1 MKTSQR
7 LKELKALDR
16 YIDSQLER
24 IQKLEES
31 ATKVTAALP
40 QADKISGGMKRKQDD
55 IYVELIDE
63 EEEVKKLC
71 KQAIQKRREF
81 YNLIYQ
87 VDDYQARDMLT
98 MVYIDKLSRFD
109 IMDKLELTADSQY
122 YYLLRRAHKKID
134 KRC

>member
-31 ATKVTAALP
+31 ATKVTAGLP

-87 VDDYQARDMLT
+87 VDDYQARDLLT
-98 MVYIDKLSRFD
+98 MVYIDKLSIWQ
-109 IMDKLELTADSQY
+109 IMDRLEISKATY
-122 YYLLRRAHKKID
+122 YVLLRRAERKLD
-134 KRC
+134 V

>member
-24 IQKLEES
+24 IQKLEAS

-55 IYVELIDE
+55 IYVELIGE
-63 EEEVKKLC
+63 EEEVRKLC

-98 MVYIDKLSRFD
+98 MVYIDKLSIWQ
-109 IMDKLELTADSQY
+109 IMDRLEISKATY
-122 YYLLRRAHKKID
+122 YVLLRRAERKLD
-134 KRC
+134 V

>member
-40 QADKISGGMKRKQDD
+40 QTDKISGGMKRKQDD

-87 VDDYQARDMLT
+87 VDDYQARDLLT
-98 MVYIDKLSRFD
+98 MVYIDKLSIWQ
-109 IMDKLELTADSQY
+109 IMDRLEISKATY
-122 YYLLRRAHKKID
+122 YVLLRRAERKLD
-134 KRC
+134 V

>member
-24 IQKLEES
+24 IKKLKAS

-40 QADKISGGMKRKQDD
+40 QADRVAGGVKRKQDD

-63 EEEVKKLC
+63 EEEVRKLC

-98 MVYIDKLSRFD
+98 MVYIDKLSRFE

>member
-24 IQKLEES
+24 IQKLEAS

-40 QADKISGGMKRKQDD
+40 QADRVAGGVKRKQDD

-63 EEEVKKLC
+63 EEEVRKLC

-98 MVYIDKLSRFD
+98 MVYIDKLSIWQ
-109 IMDKLELTADSQY
+109 IMDRLEISKATY
-122 YYLLRRAHKKID
+122 YVLLRRAERKLD
-134 KRC
+134 V

>member
-24 IQKLEES
+24 LQKLEAS
-31 ATKVTAALP
+31 ATKVTATLP

-63 EEEVKKLC
+63 KKKVEKAC
-71 KQAIQKRREF
+71 KQAIQKRKEF

-87 VDDYQARDMLT
+87 VDDYQAKDLLT
-98 MVYIDKLSRFD
+98 MVYIDKLSIWQ
-109 IMDKLELTADSQY
+109 IMDRLEISKATYYVLLKRAERKLDV
-122 YYLLRRAHKKID
+122 
-134 KRC
+134 

>member
-1 MKTSQR
+1 M
-7 LKELKALDR
+7 DR

-24 IQKLEES
+24 IQKLEAS

-63 EEEVKKLC
+63 EEEVRKLC

-98 MVYIDKLSRFD
+98 MVYIDKLSIWQ
-109 IMDKLELTADSQY
+109 IMDRLEISKATY
-122 YYLLRRAHKKID
+122 YVLLRRAERKLD
-134 KRC
+134 V

>member
-87 VDDYQARDMLT
+87 VDDYQARDLLT
-98 MVYIDKLSRFD
+98 MVYIDKLSIWQ
-109 IMDKLELTADSQY
+109 IMDRLEISKATY
-122 YYLLRRAHKKID
+122 YVLLRRAERKLD
-134 KRC
+134 V

>member
-81 YNLIYQ
+81 YDLIYQ
-87 VDDYQARDMLT
+87 VDDYQARDLLT
-98 MVYIDKLSRFD
+98 MVYIDKLSIWQ
-109 IMDKLELTADSQY
+109 IMDRLEISKATY
-122 YYLLRRAHKKID
+122 YVLLRRAERKLD
-134 KRC
+134 V

>member
-24 IQKLEES
+24 IQKLEAS

-71 KQAIQKRREF
+71 KQSNLSSRR
-81 YNLIYQ
+81 LSSQ
-87 VDDYQARDMLT
+87 RSADDGLYR
-98 MVYIDKLSRFD
+98 
-109 IMDKLELTADSQY
+109 
-122 YYLLRRAHKKID
+122 
-134 KRC
+134 

>member
-24 IQKLEES
+24 IQKLEAS

-63 EEEVKKLC
+63 EEEVRKLC

-98 MVYIDKLSRFD
+98 MVYIDKLSIWQ
-109 IMDKLELTADSQY
+109 IMDRLEISKATY
-122 YYLLRRAHKKID
+122 YVLLRRAERKLD
-134 KRC
+134 V

>member
-98 MVYIDKLSRFD
+98 MVYIDKLSIWQ
-109 IMDKLELTADSQY
+109 IMDRLEISKATY
-122 YYLLRRAHKKID
+122 YVLLRRAERKLD
-134 KRC
+134 V